1 MPSIDEAT
9 ELCSSELD
17 QNDREAEILC
27 ESRTSLEEPEASIPA
42 LLAVICHKFL
52 KIKDE
57 ISLPADCPSQEDY
70 SQVLL
75 PCECSNWDL
84 KRKLSSTSL
93 KLITF
98 DPAHMVLIHISTLD
112 LDRFKRDL

>member
-17 QNDREAEILC
+17 QNNSEAEILC
-27 ESRTSLEEPEASIPA
+27 EPSTSIGEPEVSISA
-42 LLAVICHKFL
+42 LLAVICHKIR
-52 KIKDE
+52 KIKDK

-70 SQVLL
+70 SQVQL

-84 KRKLSSTSL
+84 K
-93 KLITF
+93 
-98 DPAHMVLIHISTLD
+98 
-112 LDRFKRDL
+112 